1 MYILSQSAVD
11 YICFLFEYLFK
22 VIFPCF
28 QILAHR
34 GQHWTLLQN
43 SCRTMWN
50 CAHTALL
57 RAIGPEDGLLS
68 VDNLR
73 AIVWF
78 PMYTASDCLL
88 DMLVHLQSDL
98 EKHAEKVPHK

>member
-1 MYILSQSAVD
+1 MYFLSQSAVD
-11 YICFLFEYLFK
+11 YLCFFRKYLSI
-22 VIFPCF
+22 VIFSCF

>member
-1 MYILSQSAVD
+1 
-11 YICFLFEYLFK
+11 
-22 VIFPCF
+22 
-28 QILAHR
+28 
-34 GQHWTLLQN
+34 
-43 SCRTMWN
+43 MWN

-78 PMYTASDCLL
+78 PMYTAADCTL
-88 DMLVHLQSDL
+88 DMLVHLQTDL
-98 EKHAEKVPHK
+98 EKHAEKVGRCLFMSVHVRLLVEDHP